1 MIKNKKLNKKRI
13 SPSTVALIGAVIIT
27 LGGFFLLYNF
37 IGERRLYA
45 YDYMNNLL
53 SENEP
58 EIYDVTTEELIS
70 SGEDNTLTEEEPKQV
85 DTETYLGYLEIPKI
99 KFRRGFYNLDSSLN
113 NVESNIEIIEGSS
126 MPDVTGG
133 NLIIAGH
140 SGTGWKAFFR
150 NLYKLELGDTLTI
163 TYNGLNYTYRITN
176 IYQEPNTGTIA
187 IRRDCT
193 KTTVTL
199 VTCTKDDSST
209 QTIYIAELEEIK

>member
-187 IRRDCT
+187 IRRDRT

>member
-37 IGERRLYA
+37 IGEQRLYA

-70 SGEDNTLTEEEPKQV
+70 SGEDTNEIAEEPKQV
-85 DTETYLGYLEIPKI
+85 ETETYLGYLEKKKI

-113 NVESNIEIIEGSS
+113 NVELNIEIIEGSS

-150 NLYKLELGDTLTI
+150 NLYKLELGDTLII
-163 TYNGLNYTYRITN
+163 TYNGLNYSYRITN

-187 IRRDCT
+187 IRRDRT

-199 VTCTKDDSST
+199 ITCTKDDSST
-209 QTIYIAELEEIK
+209 QTIYIAELEGIK